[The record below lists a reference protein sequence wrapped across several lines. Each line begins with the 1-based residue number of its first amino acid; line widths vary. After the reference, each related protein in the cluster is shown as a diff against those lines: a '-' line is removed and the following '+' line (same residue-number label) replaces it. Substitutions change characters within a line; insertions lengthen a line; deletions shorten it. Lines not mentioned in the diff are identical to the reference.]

1 MLFRSRFTDAERA
14 AVDKAAKEA
23 KVSRAEIE
31 RQVREHK
38 LAHPPKDGWAPL
50 EFTGVTVDDNGG
62 YELKYKAIPYGF
74 DEDANGKTLKKGSKE
89 WDKRTTA
96 IAKRIRDEVLTVYE
110 RAKAGD
116 KNAANIIRQAGWY
129 REMRTRLRQEF
140 GGLGDLFADL
150 LGATSPN
157 TPVRGNWENA
167 VDLLRRASRGDF
179 DELMPKWV
187 EWSKK
192 LDAAETEFAA
202 WFGSQVETDMS
213 KKAIKTSPEYAE
225 RYARVAELRKLP
237 ESLLPQKETGKL
249 YGFNGK
255 NAVRAMLN
263 LWRVVRDPNADI
275 GIGGTAPKA
284 LNFSGNLIGFRE
296 RATIDVWAARLLQ
309 RLAGKLRIPSM
320 AEGSVSGKM
329 LSTGETTLTFGFG
342 QDVFQKAVK
351 DIRADKEIGR
361 AHV

>member
-1 MLFRSRFTDAERA
+1 MLFRSDGVIYQVAPDAREIVVFDPAAVKSQFNDGTWSDAPDLLRQGELKRGDVAQHQLLVERQARATGQAARFTDAERA

-140 GGLGDLFADL
+140 GDLGDLFADL

-167 VDLLRRASRGDF
+167 VDLLRRASR
-179 DELMPKWV
+179 
-187 EWSKK
+187 
-192 LDAAETEFAA
+192 
-202 WFGSQVETDMS
+202 
-213 KKAIKTSPEYAE
+213 
-225 RYARVAELRKLP
+225 
-237 ESLLPQKETGKL
+237 
-249 YGFNGK
+249 
-255 NAVRAMLN
+255 
-263 LWRVVRDPNADI
+263 
-275 GIGGTAPKA
+275 
-284 LNFSGNLIGFRE
+284 
-296 RATIDVWAARLLQ
+296 
-309 RLAGKLRIPSM
+309 
-320 AEGSVSGKM
+320 
-329 LSTGETTLTFGFG
+329 
-342 QDVFQKAVK
+342 
-351 DIRADKEIGR
+351 EIGR